1 MSPVSVL
8 LAEAAEQIG
17 HTVDCASTKTDSEAL
32 LEGASPDLA
41 VCNVVLPDGSGYD
54 VAAMALSFGIKS
66 VLITGHQDAGVDLI
80 PAKAVWGAATSKSHH
95 RPSRRLAERERGPH
109 SDPLRCLR

>member
-66 VLITGHQDAGVDLI
+66 VLITGHQDAGVDDSDRKIDTCESRLGCGNF
-80 PAKAVWGAATSKSHH
+80 KKSS
-95 RPSRRLAERERGPH
+95 PTI
-109 SDPLRCLR
+109 

>member
-1 MSPVSVL
+1 ML

-66 VLITGHQDAGVDLI
+66 VLITGHQDAGVDD
-80 PAKAVWGAATSKSHH
+80 
-95 RPSRRLAERERGPH
+95 
-109 SDPLRCLR
+109 SDRKIAYLRKPFGVRQLQKVITDHLGG